1 MVQIFL
7 VQFLAAALGAASAT
21 IADWLYHS
29 GRIRQGLHALWVS
42 ASITVICLPV
52 LEWVCNVFL
61 GSGLP
66 GQLVA
71 GILVG
76 SIFFWVYRN
85 LRKLPSVQ
93 NLRPRLPRGS
103 SSGVV
108 PPASSLNG

>member
-7 VQFLAAALGAASAT
+7 VQFLAAALGAGSTA

-29 GRIRQGLHALWVS
+29 GRIHQRLHALWVS
-42 ASITVICLPV
+42 ASITMICLPV

-76 SIFFWVYRN
+76 TIFSWVFQK
-85 LRKLPSVQ
+85 LRQPTSVQ
-93 NLRPRLPRGS
+93 NLGPRLPGRS
-103 SSGVV
+103 SSGAV
-108 PPASSLNG
+108 PPASKLNG